1 MTGKAVHPGITTA
14 RVEMI
19 FREATPGKWC
29 WYSSSTGL
37 ASKERFDSFAQAADD
52 AFAVLGQGIDLTTD
66 EQARVQRA
74 GLRFDSSTDPRTGV
88 VDVGWYS
95 LAFKRGAEF
104 RSGSK
109 REALKDAV
117 HALGIVSA

>member
-1 MTGKAVHPGITTA
+1 MV
-14 RVEMI
+14 

-29 WYSSSTGL
+29 WCSCSTGL
-37 ASKERFDSFAQAADD
+37 ASKERFESFAQAADD
-52 AFAVLGQGIDLTTD
+52 AFAVLGQGVNLSMD

-74 GLRFDSSTDPRTGV
+74 ELRFDSSTDPRTGV

-95 LAFKRGAEF
+95 LTFKKGGEF
-104 RSGSK
+104 RNASK

-117 HALGIVSA
+117 RALGIVSS

>member
-1 MTGKAVHPGITTA
+1 MTDKAASPGVFSSRI
-14 RVEMI
+14 EMV

-29 WYSSSTGL
+29 WYSCSTGL
-37 ASKERFDSFAQAADD
+37 ASKERFDSFAQATDD
-52 AFAVLGQGIDLTTD
+52 AFAVLGHGIDLSKD
-66 EQARVQRA
+66 EQSRVQRA

-95 LAFKRGAEF
+95 LTFKKGAQF
-104 RSGSK
+104 RSNSK

-117 HALGIVSA
+117 RALGIVAA